1 MAKINFDISKRL
13 DITVRRGDSFKLEL
27 TLKDSSDNALNLY
40 GDKFNLVVTA
50 NPGIRM
56 ASEGDNSSTIAGI
69 GPGTIKVSPNITD
82 TESTTAATATGKVS
96 FEATATEMKGFIQ
109 GVYTYDIQRIDS
121 DSNNNVDSEN
131 NTQTILYGN
140 FIVKRDGSTISE

>member
-56 ASEGDNSSTIAGI
+56 ASEGDNSSTLSGVDTE
-69 GPGTIKVSPNITD
+69 TIKVSPNITD

-96 FEATATEMKGFIQ
+96 FEATATEMKDFVQ

-121 DSNNNVDSEN
+121 DSSNNVDSEN
-131 NTQTILYGN
+131 NTRTILYGN
-140 FIVKRDGSTISE
+140 FIVKRDGSTIVE

>member
-56 ASEGDNSSTIAGI
+56 ASEGDNSSTLSGVDTE
-69 GPGTIKVSPNITD
+69 TIKVSPNITD

-96 FEATATEMKGFIQ
+96 FEATATEMKDFIQ

-121 DSNNNVDSEN
+121 DSSNNVDSEN
-131 NTQTILYGN
+131 NTRTILYGN
-140 FIVKRDGSTISE
+140 FIVKRDGSTIVE

>member
-56 ASEGDNSSTIAGI
+56 ASEGDNSSTIAGVDTE
-69 GPGTIKVSPNITD
+69 TIKVSPNITD
-82 TESTTAATATGKVS
+82 TESTTADTATGKVS
-96 FEATATEMKGFIQ
+96 FEATATEMKDFVQ

-131 NTQTILYGN
+131 NTRTILYGN

>member
-56 ASEGDNSSTIAGI
+56 ASEGDNSSTLSGVDTE
-69 GPGTIKVSPNITD
+69 TIKVSPNITD

-96 FEATATEMKGFIQ
+96 FEATATEMKDFVQ

-121 DSNNNVDSEN
+121 DSSNNVDSEN
-131 NTQTILYGN
+131 NTRTILYGN
-140 FIVKRDGSTISE
+140 FIV